1 MGIELALLGVFV
13 GILSGFFGIGG
24 GTILVP
30 ALLLMGLDI
39 KAAISISIVQMVF
52 SSIYGSYLNQK
63 KGTLDMTTVLYTGV
77 GGFVGG
83 LFSATIISTFSS
95 TLLEAV
101 FLGFVLFALARLM
114 MTSVHVSVTPLR
126 KVHPAVLFLIGL
138 FLGAFATSIGV
149 GGSILLVPILAS
161 FLHVPLK
168 NAISAGLFFVV
179 FSSISALISLSYS
192 GMIDWE
198 HGIMVGV
205 GSLVGVYIGIW
216 LKHLSSDRLSK
227 TMLLIFYLQIAL
239 YLAYRLIKGA

>member
-1 MGIELALLGVFV
+1 MGFELALLGVLV
-13 GILSGFFGIGG
+13 GTLSGFFGIGG

-30 ALLLMGLDI
+30 ALLLLGLDI

-63 KGTLDMTTVLYTGV
+63 KGTLEMKTVLFTGI

-83 LFSATIISTFSS
+83 LFSAAIIATFSS
-95 TLLEAV
+95 TLLEAI

-114 MTSVHVSVTPLR
+114 MTSVHVKVAEVR
-126 KVHPAVLFLIGL
+126 KAHPAILLAVGVV
-138 FLGAFATSIGV
+138 LGAFATSIGV
-149 GGSILLVPILAS
+149 GGSILLVPLLAS
-161 FLHVPLK
+161 FLHVPIK

-179 FSSISALISLSYS
+179 FSSISALISLAYS

-216 LKHLSSDRLSK
+216 LKHRSSDRISK
-227 TMLLIFYLQIAL
+227 YALIVFYLQIAG
-239 YLAYRLIKGA
+239 YLAYRLI